1 AAGEGVGGPARV
13 AGAAGFIEA
22 WPAGYQTALGE
33 RATRLSPGQRQ
44 KIALARAFLRD
55 APILLLD
62 EPAAHLDPVSARQ
75 IGDAVGAV
83 PAGRTV
89 IVITHG
95 RGPAGS
101 ADRVICLD
109 RGRLAPGGPPT
120 RSGDR
125 PLAAVPRCTRVPRA
139 PRPAARAAAGPAAAR
154 APAALGAGRCR
165 RDRLRRG
172 AARRVRV
179 PARPRLRASGHRGH
193 LGRGGG
199 GPRAERRARGVPLPR
214 TADLA

>member
-1 AAGEGVGGPARV
+1 AAGAPSRGPAGL
-13 AGAAGFIEA
+13 AGAAEFVEA

-89 IVITHG
+89 ILITH
-95 RGPAGS
+95 RQDQAGS
-101 ADRVICLD
+101 ADRVIRLD
-109 RGRLAPGGPPT
+109 RGGVAAAGHPPG
-120 RSGDR
+120 SGAR
-125 PLAAVPRCTRVPRA
+125 PLAAVPRGTGVPGARCCACCGWPGRCARA
-139 PRPAARAAAGPAAAR
+139 CCSRCWPVPPRPAAAWRCSPCPGSCSPA
-154 APAALGAGRCR
+154 P
-165 RDRLRRG
+165 
-172 AARRVRV
+172 
-179 PARPRLRASGHRGH
+179 PSIRAS
-193 LGRGGG
+193 
-199 GPRAERRARGVPLPR
+199 
-214 TADLA
+214 